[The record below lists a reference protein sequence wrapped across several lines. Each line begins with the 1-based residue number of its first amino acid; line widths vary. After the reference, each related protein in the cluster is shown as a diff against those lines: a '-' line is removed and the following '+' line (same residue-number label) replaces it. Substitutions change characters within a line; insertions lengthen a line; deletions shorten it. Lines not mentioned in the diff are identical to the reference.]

1 MDSTWHTAW
10 QGPDIVVLHDDAE
23 VDRFKAADVQR
34 VIFVQHGSGEHLG
47 DLSYS
52 VVELP
57 DEFLLLPAN
66 TGFAGRVHFE
76 RLAFWAEKRCVY
88 WAHES
93 HAPLPGRL
101 RRGLRLLKPSQPVFG
116 RVPRAELGDTIAR
129 WTLTGPQTWDE
140 RKWQRIASSRP
151 FATAVEAAKPRLHA

>member
-10 QGPDIVVLHDDAE
+10 QGPDIVVFHDDAE

-57 DEFLLLPAN
+57 EDYLLLPAN

-76 RLAFWAEKRCVY
+76 RLAFWAGKHCVF

-93 HAPLPGRL
+93 HAALPGRL
-101 RRGLRLLKPSQPVFG
+101 RRGLWPLGPTQPVFG
-116 RVPRAELGDTIAR
+116 RVPRAELAGTIER
-129 WTLTGPQTWDE
+129 WTLVGPQTWDE

-151 FATAVEAAKPRLHA
+151 FATAVETAKPRLRA